1 MRNSKTGRLGLL
13 VGAIILTLLVLRF
26 HFLPQWV
33 SERIRSHV
41 DVIRDYNV
49 VYTDFEI
56 SMLSGSFSLDEVILQ
71 KRESKLPIPFFE
83 ARKITIAFDFSTLL
97 TDRWSATVT
106 VNDPVLNVIHGQDEV
121 SSLTSI
127 SSLWA
132 ETIAQIAPLPVN
144 SMEIID
150 GQIHYNDLQSTPRVI
165 LSITEISLKGKNLC
179 NGDGVEKILSG
190 TVEGTGKI
198 AEGRF
203 TMKMELNAFFESPMF
218 SLSAELIDLNL
229 TDVRDFLK
237 AYGTIDVQQGIV
249 SLYTEM
255 MTKNDK
261 VIGFV
266 KPMIE
271 DIVVAGD
278 AAGTSEDSSS
288 NRLWTVASKDHE
300 NWNDVSIEGRL
311 DQPGMNLWSA
321 TAIALHN
328 AFIEAI
334 SATLDTMKK
343 PGGHGKSIPPERTT
357 PARTTVEEKSTK
369 KGFLKRIFNKKDE
382 KRKRKTDD

>member
-26 HFLPQWV
+26 YFLPKWV

-49 VYTDFEI
+49 VYGGFEI
-56 SMLSGSFSLDEVILQ
+56 SMLGGSFSLDEVTL
-71 KRESKLPIPFFE
+71 KKEDSKLPIPFFE

-106 VNDPVLNVIHGQDEV
+106 VNNPVLNIIHGLDEV
-121 SSLTSI
+121 SSLTGI
-127 SSLWA
+127 SSQWA
-132 ETIAQIAPLPVN
+132 ETITQIAPLPVN

-150 GQIHYNDLQSTPRVI
+150 GQIHYNDLQATPRVI
-165 LSITEISLKGKNLC
+165 LSMTEISLKGKNLC
-179 NGDGVEKILSG
+179 NRDGVEKILSG
-190 TVEGTGKI
+190 AVEGRGKI
-198 AEGRF
+198 AEGTF
-203 TMKMELNAFFESPMF
+203 TMKMDLNAFFKSPMF
-218 SLSAELIDLNL
+218 SLSAELVSLNL
-229 TDVRDFLK
+229 ADVKDFLR
-237 AYGTIDVQQGIV
+237 AYGTVAVQQGIV
-249 SLYTEM
+249 SFYTEM

-271 DIVVAGD
+271 DIVVAGE
-278 AAGTSEDSSS
+278 AIGTSEDSSS
-288 NRLWTVASKDHE
+288 SSLWTATSGHE

-343 PGGHGKSIPPERTT
+343 PGGNGKSIQPERST
-357 PARTTVEEKSTK
+357 PARTTMEEKSTR